1 MKNKFMQMIVG
12 TFLGILLLVSVT
24 QILVFGQED
33 EIQGQQAQGIVGVWQ
48 TVVTP
53 RNCQTGAQIAPAF
66 QGLLTFN
73 EGGTLAEFAAGSSPS
88 LRSPGHGVWETGN
101 GLRPALASNAFNFT
115 AAFNF
120 IRFNP
125 DGTFA
130 GRNTVRQTVTFGPS
144 GNEFTTT
151 GTVEVFAPNGNLIAI
166 GCSTSTATRFE

>member
-24 QILVFGQED
+24 QILVFGQEG
-33 EIQGQQAQGIVGVWQ
+33 EIQGQQAPGIVGVWQ

-53 RNCQTGAQIAPAF
+53 RNCQTGESVAPPF
-66 QGLLTFN
+66 QGLSTYN
-73 EGGTLAEFAAGSSPS
+73 EGGTMAEFAASSSPS

-101 GLRPALASNAFNFT
+101 GPRPALASNVFNFT
-115 AAFNF
+115 LAFTF

-130 GRNTVRQTVTFGPS
+130 GRNTVRQTVTLGPS
-144 GNEFTTT
+144 GNEFTST
-151 GTVEVFAPNGNLIAI
+151 GTVEVFAANGNLIAV